1 MSPDVNSTIYQGVH
15 KSLVGRGDAARGWSM
30 GWKVCQWAR
39 MLDGDHALAII
50 KNQLRL
56 MDPNATMSDADGGTY
71 ANMFDAHAPFQ
82 IDGNFGCCAG
92 IAEMLLQS
100 HAGFMHLLPALP
112 KAWADGKVKG
122 LRSRGGSEVTDLQ
135 WKDGKV
141 VSLKVKSTLGGN
153 LRLRSNTEL
162 KMANGTALTAA
173 TGDNT
178 NALMQPYVMPDP
190 IVANPSKIP
199 DTTLPTT
206 YLYDIPTTAGQEIEL
221 VDLNETTA
229 IRDVTPSDGQ
239 HAVSSTA
246 YSMDGRRVS
255 DAHHGLIIMNGQKYL
270 RK

>member
-1 MSPDVNSTIYQGVH
+1 
-15 KSLVGRGDAARGWSM
+15 
-30 GWKVCQWAR
+30 
-39 MLDGDHALAII
+39 MLF
-50 KNQLRL
+50 R
-56 MDPNATMSDADGGTY
+56 S
-71 ANMFDAHAPFQ
+71 
-82 IDGNFGCCAG
+82 DGNFGCCAG

-112 KAWADGKVKG
+112 KAWAEGKVKG
-122 LRSRGGSEVTDLQ
+122 LRSRGGFEVTDLQ

-190 IVANPSKIP
+190 IVTDPSKIP
-199 DTTLPTT
+199 ATTLPTT

-239 HAVSSTA
+239 QAVSSTA
-246 YSMDGRRVS
+246 YSIDGRRVS
-255 DAHHGLIIMNGQKYL
+255 DAYRGIIIINGQKYI